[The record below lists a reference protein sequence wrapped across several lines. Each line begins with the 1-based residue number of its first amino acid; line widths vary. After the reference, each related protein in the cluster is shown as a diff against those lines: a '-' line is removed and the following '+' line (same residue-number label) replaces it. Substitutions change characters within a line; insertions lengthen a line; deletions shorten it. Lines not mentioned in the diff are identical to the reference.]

1 MIGRKD
7 WLWWQMT
14 GCVGG
19 GTACAADSAE
29 VGLDT
34 RVWRGLG
41 SKDMC
46 CVHVEGGLSRE
57 GCDFCAV
64 LAAPQLEE

>member
-1 MIGRKD
+1 MVGRKD

-29 VGLDT
+29 VGLDK

-46 CVHVEGGLSRE
+46 CVHVGGGLE
-57 GCDFCAV
+57 
-64 LAAPQLEE
+64 P

>member
-1 MIGRKD
+1 
-7 WLWWQMT
+7 MT

-29 VGLDT
+29 VALD
-34 RVWRGLG
+34 RRGWRGLG
-41 SKDMC
+41 GKAVC
-46 CVHVEGGLSRE
+46 GGEGDLSRE

-64 LAAPQLEE
+64 CVGGWREVA